1 MFNRRQFLTRMSV
14 VVVLPGAFRWVG
26 IQRATSKLGAN
37 LSPDQLQV
45 LAVAAYEFI
54 PRGDGMPSATDAGGV
69 EYLQYLCWQ
78 YPSIQQE
85 ITEFL
90 NTMRQAAKAH
100 FGTEF
105 LSLRHKQRVQLLED
119 IENGR
124 APGFRNF
131 LSYVYEAYYT
141 GPQVQATI
149 SCSRPPVLV
158 DDLEMLLAPVRNMKQ
173 LYREAP

>member
-45 LAVAAYEFI
+45 LAVAADEFI

-119 IENGR
+119 IEKGR

-131 LSYVYEAYYT
+131 LNYVYEAYYT
-141 GPQVQATI
+141 RPQVQGAIACPKASAT
-149 SCSRPPVLV
+149 S
-158 DDLEMLLAPVRNMKQ
+158 DELELLLAPVRNMKR
-173 LYREAP
+173 LYREVP